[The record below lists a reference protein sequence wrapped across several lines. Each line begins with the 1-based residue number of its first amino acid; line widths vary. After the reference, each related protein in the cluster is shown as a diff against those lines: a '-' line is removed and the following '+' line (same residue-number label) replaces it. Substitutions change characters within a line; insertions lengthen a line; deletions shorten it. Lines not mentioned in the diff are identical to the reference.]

1 MLHSL
6 PTHTLSPNTPYPALM
21 GYQNSPYLLDHPIDS
36 AAVDFRAFY
45 PYTPNEVK
53 HRKRTTSAQLKVLE
67 TVFKKDTKPNAIL
80 RNELAAELDMSTRG
94 VQVSSYLSCTAFFS
108 YFLCTRSGF
117 RIGGLPPTNGITYL
131 TCFPQTR
138 KREVKG
144 RKVLPGFK
152 DDRIN
157 ISEFSHRLVQ
167 PGTLSYQR

>member
-6 PTHTLSPNTPYPALM
+6 PTHTLSPNTPYPAPM

-94 VQVSSYLSCTAFFS
+94 VQVSPCLSSTTFF
-108 YFLCTRSGF
+108 FLSFAC
-117 RIGGLPPTNGITYL
+117 
-131 TCFPQTR
+131 
-138 KREVKG
+138 
-144 RKVLPGFK
+144 
-152 DDRIN
+152 
-157 ISEFSHRLVQ
+157 
-167 PGTLSYQR
+167 

>member
-1 MLHSL
+1 LFLVWFEVAEKKDDKIVKNMLHSL

-80 RNELAAELDMSTRG
+80 RNELASELDMSTRG
-94 VQVSSYLSCTAFFS
+94 VQVGSCLSYTAFF
-108 YFLCTRSGF
+108 FLSFCVLGLVSESV
-117 RIGGLPPTNGITYL
+117 GLPQL
-131 TCFPQTR
+131 
-138 KREVKG
+138 RE
-144 RKVLPGFK
+144 LP
-152 DDRIN
+152 I
-157 ISEFSHRLVQ
+157 
-167 PGTLSYQR
+167 

>member
-1 MLHSL
+1 LFLVWFEVAEKKDDKIVKNMLHSL

-21 GYQNSPYLLDHPIDS
+21 GYQNSPYILDQTIDS

-94 VQVSSYLSCTAFFS
+94 VQVSSCLSCSPPFF
-108 YFLCTRSGF
+108 FLSF
-117 RIGGLPPTNGITYL
+117 V
-131 TCFPQTR
+131 F
-138 KREVKG
+138 
-144 RKVLPGFK
+144 
-152 DDRIN
+152 
-157 ISEFSHRLVQ
+157 
-167 PGTLSYQR
+167 